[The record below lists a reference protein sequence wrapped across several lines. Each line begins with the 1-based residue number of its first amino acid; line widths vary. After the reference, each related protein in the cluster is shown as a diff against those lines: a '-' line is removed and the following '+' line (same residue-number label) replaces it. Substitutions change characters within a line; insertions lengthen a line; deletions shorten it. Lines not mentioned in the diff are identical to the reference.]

1 MPFEQLKDFTREKN
15 DARSDEEQLKTL
27 FKSGDVDDLNAEAG
41 EDARNIAGGF
51 NGSVNDSVNLENAA
65 VKNVAGENA
74 PAKNSVAESTQ
85 TEYSGDFGDDEYYG
99 FKKALDEFNEELKNE
114 INRATGSPYAENQN
128 ADFSEKS
135 AYKPVNDTFA
145 ENLVKTAETENEEKP
160 EITAGEKSAAN
171 DLTEKAKIENKTI
184 ETKTIE
190 TKAEEKADGENGVDR
205 SRYLSEFNEFKYAR
219 YMGAVVADM
228 RKVYSPKEVAAALN
242 DFEKDKFS
250 AYCVNLRQI
259 KAVKEF
265 LDKNKKQ
272 QTAEGK
278 RSAKAVVGAAAYVK
292 KTGDAG
298 GFGVSGGNGRAKLFG
313 EKVKVNQPKICVF
326 VGDESGSNALCLA
339 VREVKYARKNGASE
353 IDIYVSPE
361 SVLAPDHK
369 TLKNEIK
376 ALKRAAGKATLKIGV
391 NLNVLTDLQAETL
404 MSVSSSL
411 KITSFI
417 VSGSGAAEK
426 IKRLKSFVPH
436 CKTEITSSL
445 KTTGELNEALDFGA
459 DRVYTTEFIPLAVC
473 VRRDLEKVQIK

>member
-1 MPFEQLKDFTREKN
+1 MPFEQLKDFTREKS

-41 EDARNIAGGF
+41 ENARNIAGGF

-65 VKNVAGENA
+65 VKNVEGENA
-74 PAKNSVAESTQ
+74 QAKNSVAESTQ
-85 TEYSGDFGDDEYYG
+85 TEYSGGFGDDEYYG

-114 INRATGSPYAENQN
+114 INGATGSSYAENQS

-145 ENLVKTAETENEEKP
+145 ENLVKNAETENEVKP

-171 DLTEKAKIENKTI
+171 DLTEKAKIENETI

-190 TKAEEKADGENGVDR
+190 TKAEEKADGENGVDK

-272 QTAEGK
+272 QTALSK
-278 RSAKAVVGAAAYVK
+278 RSAKAVVGASAYVK

-298 GFGVSGGNGRAKLFG
+298 GFGVSGRAKLFG

-436 CKTEITSSL
+436 CKIEITSSL